1 MSISRRRLL
10 ALLPILAATGLAR
23 AEQQHLQARD
33 RGWMPPSQPGR
44 PSQPPQLSQ
53 TAPFLIHLPWVATAG
68 GASVV
73 RFYGLLGG
81 IRSGPA
87 NQFGGGIS
95 GLAYEI
101 DITGSAGLTFREEWF
116 FNQQPQPQL
125 SSTGI
130 VPSDPATRTGSIVT
144 LDGSALASGNY
155 RLRFLVAEF
164 VAADV
169 QVIVGA

>member
-10 ALLPILAATGLAR
+10 ALLPLLAATGLAR

-33 RGWMPPSQPGR
+33 RGWMP

-81 IRSGPA
+81 NRSGPA
-87 NQFGGGIS
+87 NQFGAGIS

-125 SSTGI
+125 SSA
-130 VPSDPATRTGSIVT
+130 V
-144 LDGSALASGNY
+144 ASGSY

-169 QVIVGA
+169 QVIVGT